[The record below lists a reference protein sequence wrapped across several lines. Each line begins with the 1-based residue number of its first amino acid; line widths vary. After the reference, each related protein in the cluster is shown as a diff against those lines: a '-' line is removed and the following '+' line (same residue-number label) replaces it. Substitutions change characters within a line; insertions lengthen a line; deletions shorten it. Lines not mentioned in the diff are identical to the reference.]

1 MSETGVRIFLNTL
14 ASRALGAFCG
24 KALPAPEFG
33 KSGLSEVERGRGVLM
48 RLSQEAVTKTL
59 SHYSSSQS
67 LQRV

>member
-33 KSGLSEVERGRGVLM
+33 KRGLTEVERGPWCSYALTAGGCN
-48 RLSQEAVTKTL
+48 KDP
-59 SHYSSSQS
+59 
-67 LQRV
+67 